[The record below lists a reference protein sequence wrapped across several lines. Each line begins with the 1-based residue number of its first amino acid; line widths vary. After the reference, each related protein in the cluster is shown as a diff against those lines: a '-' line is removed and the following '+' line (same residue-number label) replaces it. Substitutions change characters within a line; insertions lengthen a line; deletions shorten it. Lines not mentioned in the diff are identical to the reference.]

1 MVNDKQ
7 RLSIALRWLALMAR
21 NSEELD
27 PSPCPRKCGVEVPI
41 LGERAGTPEAVLGL
55 EKDRQS
61 AGRLGPGF

>member
-1 MVNDKQ
+1 
-7 RLSIALRWLALMAR
+7 MAR

-27 PSPCPRKCGVEVPI
+27 LSPCPRKCGVEVPI